1 MKKPLSW
8 WNNFAT
14 VSIGA
19 GVTGLSK
26 KSPQVRTGL
35 EVALNLWS
43 DFLYLQR
50 ISMINF
56 VKNISL
62 LAVVLSWT
70 NTIKK

>member
-1 MKKPLSW
+1 VKKPLSW

-35 EVALNLWS
+35 EVALNL
-43 DFLYLQR
+43 
-50 ISMINF
+50 
-56 VKNISL
+56 
-62 LAVVLSWT
+62 
-70 NTIKK
+70 